1 MNKKIIAISAF
12 VLTAA
17 LFLGIGLTRFPIKTV
32 TAVNDTHALGEN
44 FSLIGGDG
52 LGDILGGVGDGD
64 ILGGIGDVL
73 EGLGGRLTTS
83 KSTTE
88 RITYNIETIVPVI
101 TKQELS
107 TIFEQTSESA
117 AQETVTETQTETTEE
132 STEESTESATSTEA
146 LMSSTSAETS
156 DESTDSD
163 GTLKIIAIVV
173 SVITVWALVIGCIIF
188 VIAKKKKQKQNK

>member
-1 MNKKIIAISAF
+1 MNKKIIALSAI
-12 VLTAA
+12 VLTVA
-17 LFLGIGLTRFPIKTV
+17 LFLGIGLTRFPEKSVVAT
-32 TAVNDTHALGEN
+32 NDTHALGEN
-44 FSLIGGDG
+44 LSVIGGDG
-52 LGDILGGVGDGD
+52 LGDILGGIGDGD

-107 TIFEQTSESA
+107 TIFEQTSESTT
-117 AQETVTETQTETTEE
+117 QETVTETQTQTTEE
-132 STEESTESATSTEA
+132 STTESTAAYSEFAPSTQA
-146 LMSSTSAETS
+146 SET
-156 DESTDSD
+156 EEKNTDSED
-163 GTLKIIAIVV
+163 TFKIIAIVV

-188 VIAKKKKQKQNK
+188 VVAKKRKQTRSK